1 MPPKLAR
8 MNTSTALDTIAG
20 SKLLQLR
27 FGTAGDFQPDQAVIH
42 GDRRARFI
50 RVCDGAAIIQYW
62 GDSQSVTVPLETLSF
77 PPQKQDDLAG
87 RATAGAHPRRARATR
102 DRPWL
107 MSGARMG
114 WVSRRRP
121 LLRP

>member
-27 FGTAGDFQPDQAVIH
+27 FGRAGDFQPNQAVIH
-42 GDRRARFI
+42 DDRRARFI
-50 RVCDGAAIIQYW
+50 RVSDGAAIIRYW
-62 GDSQSVTVPLETLSF
+62 GDDRSVAVPLESISL
-77 PPQKQDDLAG
+77 PPERLDDPAL
-87 RATAGAHPRRARATR
+87 RAPAVANAHRASSTNRPRLVPRVRLGSV
-102 DRPWL
+102 P
-107 MSGARMG
+107 
-114 WVSRRRP
+114 RRRP

>member
-8 MNTSTALDTIAG
+8 MNTSTTLDTIAG
-20 SKLLQLR
+20 SRLLQLR
-27 FGTAGDFQPDQAVIH
+27 FGRAGDFQPDQAVIH
-42 GDRRARFI
+42 DGRRARFI
-50 RVCDGAAIIQYW
+50 RVSDGAAIIQYW
-62 GDSQSVTVPLETLSF
+62 GDSQSVAVPLETLSF
-77 PPQKQDDLAG
+77 PLATQDDSGA
-87 RATAGAHPRRARATR
+87 RATVGARRAMSTR
-102 DRPWL
+102 DRPRP

>member
-1 MPPKLAR
+1 

-27 FGTAGDFQPDQAVIH
+27 FGRAGDFQPNQAVIH
-42 GDRRARFI
+42 DDRRARFV
-50 RVCDGAAIIQYW
+50 RVSDGAAIVRYW
-62 GDSQSVTVPLETLSF
+62 GDEQSVAVPLESLSL
-77 PPQKQDDLAG
+77 PQARRDHPASRASLVALARQARSTNRPRLVS
-87 RATAGAHPRRARATR
+87 RAH
-102 DRPWL
+102 L
-107 MSGARMG
+107 G